1 MIVHVPVSARSRP
14 TGRGPER
21 FSAAAADIARL
32 TTRARRGFA
41 ATLPYFALPYLAL
54 PCLAL
59 LAFTAP
65 AHAGDPVAGLGKSAI
80 CASCHGPLGLSP
92 VPTYPNLAGQNPLY
106 LDYALRLYRSGER
119 RGEQAGMMYTVAQAL
134 SDTDIA
140 DLSAYYAALPRPD

>member
-21 FSAAAADIARL
+21 FSAAAADIARV

-41 ATLPYFALPYLAL
+41 ATLPYFALA
-54 PCLAL
+54 CVAL

-65 AHAGDPVAGLGKSAI
+65 SHAGDPVAGLGKSAI

>member
-1 MIVHVPVSARSRP
+1 MIVHVPVSARGRP

-21 FSAAAADIARL
+21 CTAAAADVARL
-32 TTRARRGFA
+32 GTVTTRSLARLA
-41 ATLPYFALPYLAL
+41 TTLLATTLP
-54 PCLAL
+54 CVAL
-59 LAFTAP
+59 LAFAAP

-92 VPTYPNLAGQNPLY
+92 VPTYPNLAGQNQLY
-106 LDYALRLYRSGER
+106 LEYALRLYRSGER
-119 RGEQAGMMYTVAQAL
+119 RGDQAGMMYTVAQAL

>member
-1 MIVHVPVSARSRP
+1 MIVHVPVSARGRP

-21 FSAAAADIARL
+21 FAVAAAGAARL
-32 TTRARRGFA
+32 A
-41 ATLPYFALPYLAL
+41 ATLLATTL
-54 PCLAL
+54 PCVAL
-59 LAFTAP
+59 LALTAP

-92 VPTYPNLAGQNPLY
+92 VPTYPNLAGQNQLY
-106 LDYALRLYRSGER
+106 LEYALRLYRSGER
-119 RGEQAGMMYTVAQAL
+119 RGDQAGMMYTVAQAL